1 MSLIKRAGRPGKK
14 RPVASAVI
22 LAAGASARMGG
33 IDKAVALLAGKTV
46 LERSVEAFA
55 ALPEVDELVVV
66 VREDLMISP
75 RSFARKSGRGKVAA
89 GARGGSSRA
98 ESALIGAM
106 RARRD
111 ADIILIHDAARPLVS
126 AGLIKSAIGAA
137 AEFGAALPA
146 LPVRDTLKR
155 ARDGFAD
162 STIGRSGLYAAQ
174 TPQAFRAELIKAALA
189 GAAGKRGRATD
200 DCAAV
205 ERLGMKPRI
214 IPGAADNIK
223 ITTAE
228 DLPIAEALLK
238 ARGEA

>member
-1 MSLIKRAGRPGKK
+1 MGLIRRAGRPGKK

-22 LAAGASARMGG
+22 LAAGASSRMGG
-33 IDKAVALLAGKTV
+33 IDKAAAPIAGKTV

-55 ALPEVDELVVV
+55 ALPEIDELVVV
-66 VREDLMISP
+66 VREDLMK
-75 RSFARKSGRGKVAA
+75 FALELCARSGRGKVAA
-89 GARGGSSRA
+89 VAKGGSSRA

-111 ADIILIHDAARPLVS
+111 ADIILIHDAARPLVT
-126 AGLIKSAIGAA
+126 AGLIKSAIDAA
-137 AEFGAALPA
+137 SEFGAALPA

-155 ARDGFAD
+155 ARDGFID
-162 STIGRSGLYAAQ
+162 STVDRGGLYAAQ
-174 TPQAFRAELIKAALA
+174 TPQAFRAELIKAALS
-189 GAAGKRGRATD
+189 GAAESGAELTD

-238 ARGEA
+238 ARRRA